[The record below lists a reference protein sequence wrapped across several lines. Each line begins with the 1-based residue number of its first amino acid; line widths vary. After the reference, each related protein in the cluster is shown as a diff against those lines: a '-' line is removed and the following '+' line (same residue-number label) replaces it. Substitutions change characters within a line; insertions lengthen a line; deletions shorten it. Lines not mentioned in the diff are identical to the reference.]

1 MHLPKSSSST
11 SPGPSG
17 KKPSKFAS
25 YQLLKPILKQY
36 RCKMVQ
42 ALVALLSAAG
52 ATLAFPMMIR
62 YIGDAGVMENLVL
75 MQHGFLGLFV
85 LSLVLGLAS
94 SYRFYMVSW
103 LGERVVSD
111 IRKQLF
117 SHLLR
122 LPSSFYDQNQ
132 TGEILSRL
140 TTDTTLVERVVGTS
154 VSLALRNSLI
164 LIGSLAMLLV
174 TSVKLTAWVILM
186 TPIAIIPVIKF
197 ARKYRVLS
205 KESQSY
211 VADSS
216 AYASQVLGAMDVTKS
231 YQYEDTA
238 NKHFHGVVEEGFA
251 VSKRR
256 IMSRS
261 LLTLFIIILM
271 VGALIAVM
279 YLGSVEVLSPESAL
293 SAGQL
298 AQFFMYA
305 VFVATSVG
313 SLSEVW
319 GDLMRASGALDRII
333 KLLGE
338 ARQEDKGSLMTR
350 SQDIVFQGVSFAYP
364 NRSHIKTLQNVSF
377 EVKKGSMTA
386 LVGQSGAGKSTVFKM
401 IMRYYD
407 FLEGDILVGG
417 VSIQDLSLSHL
428 RELISFVGHDT
439 GIFPT
444 SIRDNLS
451 LGEVYSEEEM
461 MDACHKANIADFIDT
476 LPDGYDT
483 LLGERGMLLSEGQR
497 QRLALA
503 RAILRD
509 TPIVMLDE
517 ATNALDAITEEAIS
531 RALSEVFADKTVL
544 VIAHRLSTVCDADQI
559 IVMDHGEVESV
570 GNHKYLCKHSKIYE
584 RLAQIQL
591 LY

>member
-1 MHLPKSSSST
+1 MPLLSST
-11 SPGPSG
+11 QLDKAKRN
-17 KKPSKFAS
+17 KKPTRFSS
-25 YQLLKPILKQY
+25 YRLLKPILRQY
-36 RCKMVQ
+36 RWKMLQ
-42 ALVALLSAAG
+42 AVFALLSAAS
-52 ATLAFPMMIR
+52 ATLALPVMIR
-62 YIGDAGVMENLVL
+62 YIGDAGVMENVVL
-75 MQHGFLGLFV
+75 LQQGFLGLFMLAV
-85 LSLVLGLAS
+85 VLGITSA
-94 SYRFYMVSW
+94 YRFYMVSW

-111 IRKQLF
+111 IRQQLF

-122 LPSSFYDQNQ
+122 LPSAFYDQNQ

-164 LIGSLAMLLV
+164 LIGSLGMLLF
-174 TSVKLTAWVILM
+174 TSLKLTVWVIIM
-186 TPIAIIPVIKF
+186 TPIAVVPVIQF
-197 ARKYRVLS
+197 ARRYRVLS

-211 VADSS
+211 VADAS

-238 NKHFHGVVEEGFA
+238 NSYFHRVVEDGF
-251 VSKRR
+251 VISKRR

-271 VGALIAVM
+271 VGALIGVM
-279 YLGSVEVLSPESAL
+279 YLGSLEVLSANATL
-293 SAGQL
+293 TAGQL

-338 ARQEDKGSLMTR
+338 VEQEDKGSQVTEG
-350 SQDIVFQGVSFAYP
+350 QDIQFNNVSFSYP
-364 NRSHIKTLQNVSF
+364 NRSHIKTLQKVSF

-386 LVGQSGAGKSTVFKM
+386 LVGQSGAGKSTIFKM

-417 VSIQDLSLSHL
+417 VSIHDLSLSHL
-428 RELISFVGHDT
+428 RKLISFVGHDT

-451 LGEVYSEEEM
+451 LGEAYSEEEM
-461 MDACHKANIADFIDT
+461 MAACHKASIADFIDT
-476 LPDGYDT
+476 LPEGYDT

-559 IVMDHGEVESV
+559 IVMDQGAVESV
-570 GNHKYLCKHSKIYE
+570 GNHQYLCKHSKIYE